1 MKNLLELLQTVIAQ
15 PLGQWWL
22 LFSAL
27 SILVLL
33 AYRLWL
39 WHYGLQGPL
48 SFGKLSTN
56 FKRSWGHSAM
66 IWFKSNFTV
75 RSKLKA
81 QLPLFLRTL
90 GSTLKA
96 GYSVPQALEFTAQET
111 EDPLKF
117 KLKAGLELLQIKQPL
132 ELVLAAWKQ
141 DLKVP
146 EFGFLAERLVVQA
159 RRGGNLVSVCYS
171 VASLLEDR
179 QKLERDLK
187 SFTAQ
192 GKMSGLL
199 MALLWPVSLC
209 LFAWLSPSHTDIL
222 FNTPAGRVLLAL
234 SLSLELIGFLLIWR
248 LVRLKI

>member
-22 LFSAL
+22 LFSVLA
-27 SILVLL
+27 ILVLV
-33 AYRLWL
+33 AWRLCL
-39 WHYGLQGPL
+39 WHYRLQGDL
-48 SFGKLSTN
+48 NFRKLSTN
-56 FKRSWGHSAM
+56 LKRPWLVVATA
-66 IWFKSNFTV
+66 WFKSNFTV

-96 GYSVPQALEFTAQET
+96 GYSVPQALEFTAQEV
-111 EDPLKF
+111 EDPLRF
-117 KLKAGLELLQIKQPL
+117 KLKTGLELLQIKQPL
-132 ELVLAAWKQ
+132 ELVLSEWKQ
-141 DLKVP
+141 ALKVP
-146 EFGFLAERLVVQA
+146 EFGFLADSLVVQA

-171 VASLLEDR
+171 VASLLEER

-199 MALLWPVSLC
+199 MALLWPVSLL
-209 LFAWLSPSHTDIL
+209 LFAWLSPSHTEIL
-222 FNTPAGRVLLAL
+222 FHSFAGRWLLGL
-234 SLSLELIGFLLIWR
+234 SLLLELIGFLLIWR
-248 LVRLKI
+248 LVRVKI

>member
-1 MKNLLELLQTVIAQ
+1 MKNLLELLETVISQ

-22 LFSAL
+22 LFSTLA
-27 SILVLL
+27 ILVLL
-33 AYRLWL
+33 SCRLWL

-48 SFGKLSTN
+48 SFRKISASL
-56 FKRSWGHSAM
+56 KRDWFHSVM
-66 IWFKSNFTV
+66 GWFQYNLTA

-96 GYSVPQALEFTAQET
+96 GYSVPQALEFTAQEV
-111 EDPLKF
+111 EDPLRF
-117 KLKAGLELLQIKQPL
+117 KLKTGLELLLIKQPL
-132 ELVLAAWKQ
+132 EQVLAEWKQ
-141 DLKVP
+141 ALKVP
-146 EFGFLAERLVVQA
+146 EFGFLSDSLVVQA

-199 MALLWPVSLC
+199 MALLWPISLF
-209 LFAWLSPSHTDIL
+209 LFAWLSPSHSDIL
-222 FNTPAGRVLLAL
+222 FHSIAGRYLLGV
-234 SLSLELIGFLLIWR
+234 SLFLELIGFLLIWR